1 MTLAIDDL
9 EVKTIGRSPEQNMSL
24 LYGRYSGPTIIVP
37 EPNKY
42 YVFVYNAKTKGI
54 QYDQHPVIISGSI
67 FSWGFTGFN
76 VHWEEV
82 RRYTWKETSNL
93 LELSEDEFEVVSKLP
108 LARFKTA

>member
-9 EVKTIGRSPEQNMSL
+9 EVKAIGRSPEQNMSL
-24 LYGRYSGPTIIVP
+24 LYGRYSGPSIIVP

-67 FSWGFTGFN
+67 FTWGFTGYN
-76 VHWEEV
+76 IHWEEI
-82 RRYTWKETSNL
+82 RRYTWTETSNL
-93 LELSEDEFEVVSKLP
+93 LELSQAEFEVVSRLP
-108 LARFKTA
+108 LARFKTS